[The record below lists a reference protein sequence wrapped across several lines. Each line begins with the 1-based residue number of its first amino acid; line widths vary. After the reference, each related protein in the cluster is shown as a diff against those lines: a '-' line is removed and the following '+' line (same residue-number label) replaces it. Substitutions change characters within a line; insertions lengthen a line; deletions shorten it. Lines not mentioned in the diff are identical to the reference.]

1 MKMNRVDWRNRTPAK
16 PPERGLVTGVRE
28 DHALQTHG
36 RSTVACLRVV
46 RLNHLAQ
53 RGPRHDL
60 LHRREEHIAPR
71 RLAILFVLRVL
82 VGGHGK
88 GLLLHV
94 EVNAFS
100 VPVGDLI
107 SVALALALAIKI
119 LVHGFSRFVGLG
131 MTDNPRGY
139 TSNRGMRWHLLQDYA
154 TSSNLRSFSHPNVP
168 EYLCTCANK
177 HPSPDLWVAIT
188 ASFPS
193 ATERYLLKYRHV
205 VVDDRCFADHDTSSV
220 INEYPIA
227 NDRCRMDVDGKDF
240 GYSTLKVVGKRLA
253 SVEPKRM
260 TRKDGFV
267 FKSRRKRLS

>member
-1 MKMNRVDWRNRTPAK
+1 
-16 PPERGLVTGVRE
+16 
-28 DHALQTHG
+28 
-36 RSTVACLRVV
+36 
-46 RLNHLAQ
+46 
-53 RGPRHDL
+53 
-60 LHRREEHIAPR
+60 
-71 RLAILFVLRVL
+71 
-82 VGGHGK
+82 
-88 GLLLHV
+88 
-94 EVNAFS
+94 
-100 VPVGDLI
+100 
-107 SVALALALAIKI
+107 
-119 LVHGFSRFVGLG
+119 

-260 TRKDGFV
+260 AGTICL
-267 FKSRRKRLS
+267 KRVEALVV